1 MTQFPSK
8 FNISSQSGS
17 EQFFYFLYLSMFQK
31 IASLLSKV
39 QPNDFLVIFGKIG
52 FRWKFTSWE
61 TRWQRT
67 FRSEL
72 CLVTV
77 KLWIILVL
85 RKLFN
90 IKRFETLGKE
100 WFEVCHLQ
108 DHSNPKFRY
117 ILVGFL
123 EFLVIL
129 TIKRRILSNILS
141 PLRYL
146 FNYTWY

>member
-1 MTQFPSK
+1 M
-8 FNISSQSGS
+8 
-17 EQFFYFLYLSMFQK
+17 
-31 IASLLSKV
+31 V
-39 QPNDFLVIFGKIG
+39 
-52 FRWKFTSWE
+52 
-61 TRWQRT
+61 
-67 FRSEL
+67 L

-77 KLWIILVL
+77 KLWIILFP

-90 IKRFETLGKE
+90 IERFETLGKE

-129 TIKRRILSNILS
+129 TIKTENFVKYLIPFKILVQLYVILKTGAAFLS
-141 PLRYL
+141 FIAAQISVY
-146 FNYTWY
+146 

>member
-1 MTQFPSK
+1 M
-8 FNISSQSGS
+8 
-17 EQFFYFLYLSMFQK
+17 
-31 IASLLSKV
+31 
-39 QPNDFLVIFGKIG
+39 DF
-52 FRWKFTSWE
+52 
-61 TRWQRT
+61 
-67 FRSEL
+67 

-90 IKRFETLGKE
+90 IERFETLGKE

-129 TIKRRILSNILS
+129 KTFDDKNGEFCKIPSVS
-141 PLRYL
+141 YPYLRYL
-146 FNYTWY
+146 FNYT